1 MHWPPDGSAVNASY
15 FARDSREKFSAKSR
29 FRTTRAIRS
38 GRCSWETSRKLS
50 ESNGQPGHQGYSA
63 RLGKV
68 TTTGEAS
75 SLGTAVLPFG

>member
-1 MHWPPDGSAVNASY
+1 MMLL
-15 FARDSREKFSAKSR
+15 
-29 FRTTRAIRS
+29 
-38 GRCSWETSRKLS
+38 ETNRKLP

-75 SLGTAVLPFG
+75 SLGAAVRPFG